1 MGWVILRWALQERKQ
16 FEIEQDIWHYL
27 RSKGFEENLSES
39 DSLELLGE
47 LLVCNEG
54 YFRWFIGL
62 SPGASISCSKL
73 IYFAFFSVLLNIGP
87 WLHGS
92 VLFNSGAGKDCLTQY
107 HGIVFKFCPQLKKK
121 KNIFCINCFQC
132 YYE

>member
-1 MGWVILRWALQERKQ
+1 MI
-16 FEIEQDIWHYL
+16 
-27 RSKGFEENLSES
+27 
-39 DSLELLGE
+39 E
-47 LLVCNEG
+47 LLVCKEG

-73 IYFAFFSVLLNIGP
+73 TYFAFSSVLLNIGP
-87 WLHGS
+87 WLHGA

-121 KNIFCINCFQC
+121 FLYQLFSMLL
-132 YYE
+132 

>member
-1 MGWVILRWALQERKQ
+1 MILRWALQERKQ

-47 LLVCNEG
+47 LLVCNKG

-73 IYFAFFSVLLNIGP
+73 IYFAF
-87 WLHGS
+87 
-92 VLFNSGAGKDCLTQY
+92 
-107 HGIVFKFCPQLKKK
+107 LKSWTHP
-121 KNIFCINCFQC
+121 
-132 YYE
+132 